1 MKGDRTMKKS
11 VKGIL
16 SLVLAFTLV
25 FAMLVPASA
34 AIGTSADTKAA
45 ALKQLG
51 LLQGVSATEDN
62 FELNRAPTRVEA
74 LVMLIRALGK
84 NAEALS
90 MGGTHPFTDVPAWA
104 DKYIGYAYEKGLTKG
119 SSKTTLGTGI
129 ANSDMYL
136 TFMLRA
142 LGYSDTE
149 GDFVWDAP
157 DALARAVGILPD
169 DVDTENFLRADVA
182 LVSWAALEADL
193 KGGSQRMAKKLIAE
207 GAFTEDAYSKAVE
220 LVNEADPNPIS
231 VSTFEELKTAL
242 ADNVAISVDAPVT
255 VTGELTIP
263 AGVTVTVSRGN
274 DLHVEGTL
282 TNNGTID
289 VTGADKIVSADFIN
303 YAVVNVRSGGKFIN
317 NGAVNLL
324 PASLT
329 NTEDLGPIGG
339 QLRVFD
345 GSFTNNGS
353 VFLKAAQINTHGGM
367 LVVAEGPFAN
377 NGVVIVDGFQ
387 IVIANAFTNNKGA
400 VVINNTYVCTR
411 GAGAFTGNG
420 TLSGNSV
427 VKE

>member
-1 MKGDRTMKKS
+1 MKKS

-16 SLVLAFTLV
+16 SLALAFTLI
-25 FAMLVPASA
+25 FAMFVPASA

-62 FELNRAPTRVEA
+62 FELDRAPTRVEA

-84 NAEALS
+84 DTEAISL
-90 MGGTHPFTDVPAWA
+90 GGTHPFTDVPAWA
-104 DKYIGYAYEKGLTKG
+104 DKYIGYAYEKGYTKG
-119 SSKTTLGTGI
+119 SSATTLGTGA

-142 LGYSDTE
+142 LGYSDAA
-149 GDFVWDAP
+149 GDFSWDAP
-157 DALARAVGILPD
+157 EALAKAVGILPD
-169 DVDTENFLRADVA
+169 EVDTDNFLRADVA
-182 LVSWAALEADL
+182 LISWAALEADL
-193 KGGSQRMAKKLIAE
+193 KGGCQRMAKNLIAE

-242 ADNVAISVDAPVT
+242 ADNVVKAISVDAPVT

-263 AGVTVTVSRGN
+263 AGATVTVSRGN

-282 TNNGTID
+282 TNNGTLN
-289 VTGADKIVSADFIN
+289 VMGADKIVSVDFIN
-303 YAVVNVRSGGKFIN
+303 YSVVNVRGGGKFTN

-353 VFLKAAQINTHGGM
+353 VFLKAAQMNTHGGM

-387 IVIANAFTNNKGA
+387 IVVANTFTNNKGA

-411 GAGAFTGNG
+411 GAGALTGNG
-420 TLSGNSV
+420 TLSGNPV

>member
-1 MKGDRTMKKS
+1 MKKS

-34 AIGTSADTKAA
+34 AFGTSADTKAA

-119 SSKTTLGTGI
+119 SSATTLGTGI

-149 GDFVWDAP
+149 GDFAWDAP

-193 KGGSQRMAKKLIAE
+193 KGGSQRMAKKLMAE
-207 GAFTEDAYSKAVE
+207 GVFTGDDYGKSIE
-220 LVNEADPNPIS
+220 LVNEAKPTPVS
-231 VSTFEELKTAL
+231 VSTLEALKTAL
-242 ADNVAISVDAPVT
+242 ADKGTKAIDINAVIT

-263 AGVTVTVSRGN
+263 TGVSVTVNRGS

-282 TNNGTID
+282 TNNGT
-289 VTGADKIVSADFIN
+289 VNVMGADQIVSADFIN
-303 YAVVNVRSGGKFIN
+303 YAVVNVRGGGKFIN

-324 PASLT
+324 PAFLNDT
-329 NTEDLGPIGG
+329 DDHGPVGG
-339 QLRVFD
+339 QLRIFD

-353 VFLKAAQINTHGGM
+353 VFLKAAQTNTHGGM

-387 IVIANAFTNNKGA
+387 IVIANTFTNNKGA

-411 GAGAFTGNG
+411 GTGDFTGNG
-420 TLSGNSV
+420 TLSGNPV
-427 VKE
+427 VEE

>member
-1 MKGDRTMKKS
+1 MKKS

-16 SLVLAFTLV
+16 SLALAFTLI

-34 AIGTSADTKAA
+34 ATGTSADTKAA

-62 FELNRAPTRVEA
+62 FELDRAPTRVEA

-84 NAEALS
+84 DTEAIS
-90 MGGTHPFTDVPAWA
+90 VGGTHPFTDVPAWA
-104 DKYIGYAYEKGLTKG
+104 DKYIGYAYEKGYTKG
-119 SSKTTLGTGI
+119 SSATTLGTGA

-142 LGYSDTE
+142 LGYSDTA
-149 GDFVWDAP
+149 GDFSWDAP
-157 DALARAVGILPD
+157 EALAKAVGILPD
-169 DVDTENFLRADVA
+169 EVDTVNFLRADVA
-182 LVSWAALEADL
+182 LISWAALEADL
-193 KGGSQRMAKKLIAE
+193 KGGSQRMAKKLMAD
-207 GAFTEDAYSKAVE
+207 GAFTGDDYGKAIE
-220 LVNEADPNPIS
+220 LVNEAAPTPVS
-231 VSTFEELKTAL
+231 VSTLEALKTAL
-242 ADNVAISVDAPVT
+242 ADKTAKAISIDASVT
-255 VTGELTIP
+255 VTGDLTIP
-263 AGVTVTVSRGN
+263 TGVSVTVNRGY
-274 DLHVEGTL
+274 DLNVEDAF
-282 TNNGTID
+282 TNNGTLN
-289 VTGADKIVSADFIN
+289 VMGADKIVSADFIN
-303 YAVVNVRSGGKFIN
+303 YSVVNVRSGGKFIN

-324 PASLT
+324 PASLK
-329 NTEDLGPIGG
+329 NTEDLGPVGG

-353 VFLKAAQINTHGGM
+353 VFLKAAQTNTHGGM

-387 IVIANAFTNNKGA
+387 IVVANTLTNNKGA

-411 GAGAFTGNG
+411 GTGAFTGNG
-420 TLSGNSV
+420 TLSGNPV